1 VRPDETAV
9 ILRWGRLVGDTP
21 ALQAHGPGL
30 LFAFPRPIDEVM
42 RVQTKHVWEVPVG
55 TLAAGAGTSEAA
67 PGAFS
72 DEEEQSQEPG
82 GTLDPLTQGYAVT
95 ADHNIVQVQMVARY
109 RVREPAAWAFFGPV
123 SANVLRATVTAAV
136 VRSLGE
142 MEVDRVL
149 SDGRKNLIATAT
161 RRAQAGLDAAH
172 SGLELSSLEFTQ
184 LAPPQD
190 LAADFSAV
198 QSAFINAETMKKDAQ
213 TFAEGVVPR
222 ASAEADA
229 TVQAARAAASTD
241 IALATG
247 QAEAFK
253 ALDKEYRA
261 SPVVVRERLYRDAVE
276 NALRAAN
283 VRWVPPPVGGKYN
296 GFRITVPPAGSGSRP
311 PAGGGSEPTSR

>member
-1 VRPDETAV
+1 
-9 ILRWGRLVGDTP
+9 
-21 ALQAHGPGL
+21 
-30 LFAFPRPIDEVM
+30 
-42 RVQTKHVWEVPVG
+42 
-55 TLAAGAGTSEAA
+55 
-67 PGAFS
+67 
-72 DEEEQSQEPG
+72 
-82 GTLDPLTQGYAVT
+82 
-95 ADHNIVQVQMVARY
+95 MVARY

-311 PAGGGSEPTSR
+311 PAGGSTNSSATG